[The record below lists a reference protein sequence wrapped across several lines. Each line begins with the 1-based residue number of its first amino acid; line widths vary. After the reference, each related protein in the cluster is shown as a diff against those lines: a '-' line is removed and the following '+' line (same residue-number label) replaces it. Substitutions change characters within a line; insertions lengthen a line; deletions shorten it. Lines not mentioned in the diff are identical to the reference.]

1 MKHNVM
7 EHKRGADGAQVNRLA
22 HERSPYLLQHAHNPV
37 DWYPWGREA
46 FDTARQENK
55 PMFLSIGYSTC
66 HWCHVMAHESFEDP
80 EIAALMNDAFV
91 NVKVDKEERP
101 DIDDVYMTVCQT
113 MTGGGGWPLTIV
125 MTPEGKPFF
134 ATTYIPKETRFG
146 RTGIRELIP
155 RIKDAWLTKRTEI
168 EKAAGD
174 IISRIGESPLEA
186 SKEEISAS
194 AIQIA
199 YEDLASVFDELYGG
213 FRTAPKF
220 PTPHNLTFLLRYWNR
235 TGNGRALKIVERTL
249 QAMRLGGIYDHIGFG
264 FHRYSTD
271 AEWLVPHFE
280 KMLYDQA
287 LIGLAYVEAYQAT
300 GKDVY
305 ARVAREVFSFVAR
318 EMTSSEGA
326 FFTAIDA
333 DSEGEE
339 GKFYLWSEDEIDHIL
354 AKEDVELA
362 RSVFNMSADGNFREG
377 STGKRTGTNILHMKK
392 SLTALASVLE
402 MSEEALRNRVD
413 AIRERLCTER
423 EKRIRPQ
430 RDDKILTD
438 WNGLMIASLAKGAR
452 ALDEPAYATAAARAA
467 DFVLARMFDHRG
479 RLLHRYRE
487 NEAAVFASLNDYAFL
502 TWGLSE
508 LYETTFETRYLS
520 LALGLLDHTLRH
532 FRDDAGGGFYATA
545 DYAEPLILR
554 KKGAYDGALPS
565 GNSVMM
571 LNLTFLGLL
580 TGRVAYLTEASRLS
594 KAFARDVDRAP
605 EAYTQLLGAVDLALG
620 PSYQTVVC
628 GDAFAAKTREMLKAL
643 NKAFLPSNVV
653 ILKRADT
660 EDAELAH
667 IVQGTRDKKSIN
679 GKPTAYVCAN
689 YSCRAPTTD
698 IDEIL
703 SALQVRAKQFEK
715 LRQQTV
721 T

>member
-1 MKHNVM
+1 MKHHVM
-7 EHKRGADGAQVNRLA
+7 QHKSGADGQGNRLA

-55 PMFLSIGYSTC
+55 PIFLSIGYSTC

-80 EIAALMNDAFV
+80 EIATLMNDAFV

-101 DIDDVYMTVCQT
+101 DIDDVYMTVAQA

-125 MTPEGKPFF
+125 MTPDGKPFF
-134 ATTYIPKETRFG
+134 ATTYVPKETRFG
-146 RTGIRELIP
+146 RTGMRGLIP
-155 RIKDAWLTKRTEI
+155 RIKDVWLTKKTEI
-168 EKAAGD
+168 EKSAGE
-174 IISRIGESPLEA
+174 IISRIGESSLEP
-186 SKEEISAS
+186 STTEISAS

-199 YEDLASVFDELYGG
+199 YEDLSSVFDELHGG

-235 TGNGRALKIVERTL
+235 TGNGRALKMVERTL
-249 QAMRLGGIYDHIGFG
+249 QAMRLGGIYDHIGLG

-287 LIGLAYVEAYQAT
+287 LLGLAYVEAFQAT

-305 ARVAREVFSFVAR
+305 ARVVHEVFSFVAR
-318 EMTSSEGA
+318 EMTSPEGA
-326 FFTAIDA
+326 FYTAIDA

-339 GKFYLWSEDEIDHIL
+339 GKFYLWSEDEIERAL
-354 AKEDVELA
+354 VKEDAELA
-362 RSVFNMSADGNFREG
+362 RTVFNTTVNGNFRDE
-377 STGKRTGTNILHMKK
+377 STSKRIGKNVLHMRKP
-392 SLTALASVLE
+392 LTALASELKMPE
-402 MSEEALRNRVD
+402 AALRNRVA
-413 AIRERLCTER
+413 AIRETLRTER
-423 EKRIRPQ
+423 EKRVRPQ
-430 RDDKILTD
+430 RDDKILAD

-452 ALDEPAYATAAARAA
+452 ALDEPAYVAAAARAA
-467 DFVLARMFDHRG
+467 DFVLARMFDRSG

-487 NEAAVFASLNDYAFL
+487 NESAIFASLDDYAFL

-508 LYETTFETRYLS
+508 LYETTFETRYLT
-520 LALGLLDHTLRH
+520 LALELLDYTLRH
-532 FRDDAGGGFYATA
+532 FHDDAGGGFYRTA

-580 TGRVAYLTEASRLS
+580 TGRAAYLIEGSRLS
-594 KAFARDVDRAP
+594 KAFARDVDHAP
-605 EAYTQLLGAVDLALG
+605 EAYTQLLSGVDLALG

-628 GDAFAAKTREMLKAL
+628 GDTSSEDTREMLAALIKAY
-643 NKAFLPSNVV
+643 LPSNVV
-653 ILKRADT
+653 VFLRSNA
-660 EDAELAH
+660 EDAELAD
-667 IVQGTRDKKSIN
+667 IVPGTRFKKCVS
-679 GKPTAYVCAN
+679 GKATAYVCLN

-698 IDEIL
+698 TSEM
-703 SALQVRAKQFEK
+703 
-715 LRQQTV
+715 LRTLEAGKKRGPG
-721 T
+721 TAFATK